1 MLSREINILVVD
13 DVKAMR
19 KYIIRKLKVLGF
31 QNFDEA
37 ENGEEAWGKINTG
50 KIHLV
55 LSDVNMPIMNGIDC
69 LKTVRN
75 SASHRDIPF
84 ILITAEMEEKT
95 KRQAE
100 EAKATAYLVKPFN
113 DEDLAYEL
121 EKIGAGATHITEGM
135 LVNKH
140 KEKHEMKK
148 VGDEAFLDTILE
160 GVEDV
165 LSDQCGVTLKVG
177 MTQRVAPGKAWGVQ
191 SDAQISSV
199 SYLISD
205 QKEFSIIIYFDEKV
219 YLAYASRMFGKQFE
233 HINEA
238 GDDLA
243 GEWLSIALGS
253 IKKVCNDDLG
263 WSFSNMIPTTIKG
276 KQLIIG
282 SQEKSIV
289 VCPFESSIGTFHLI
303 LSMGAEKV
311 APWDNAVNAG

>member
-19 KYIIRKLKVLGF
+19 KYIIRKLKGLGF

-50 KIHLV
+50 KFHLV

-69 LKTVRN
+69 LKNVRN
-75 SASHRDIPF
+75 SVPHRDMPY

-95 KRQAE
+95 KREAE

-113 DEDLAYEL
+113 DEDLALEL
-121 EKIGAGATHITEGM
+121 EKISKGVVHLAEGA
-135 LVNKH
+135 LVNKN
-140 KEKHEMKK
+140 KEKPEIKK
-148 VGDEAFLDTILE
+148 VGDDVFLDTILE

-165 LSDQCGVTLKVG
+165 LSDQCGVTLKIG

-191 SDAQISSV
+191 SNAQISSV

-205 QKEFSIIIYFDEKV
+205 AKEFSIIIYFDEKV

-233 HINEA
+233 NIDEA
-238 GDDLA
+238 GDDLVS
-243 GEWLSIALGS
+243 EWLNIALGS
-253 IKKVCNDDLG
+253 IKKVCNDDFG
-263 WSFSNMIPTTIKG
+263 WSFSNLIPITIKG

-289 VCPFESSIGTFHLI
+289 VCPFESSVGTFHLI
-303 LSMGAEKV
+303 LSMGAEKIT
-311 APWDNAVNAG
+311 PWDNAANAF

>member
-1 MLSREINILVVD
+1 MLSREMNILVVD

-19 KYIIRKLKVLGF
+19 KYIIKKLKLLGF
-31 QNFDEA
+31 LNFDEA
-37 ENGEEAWGKINTG
+37 ENGEEAWDKINKG

-55 LSDVNMPIMNGIDC
+55 LSDVNMPIMSGIDC
-69 LKTVRN
+69 LRNVR
-75 SASHRDIPF
+75 SSVLYRDIPY

-95 KRQAE
+95 KREAE

-113 DEDLAYEL
+113 DEDLIYEL
-121 EKIGAGATHITEGM
+121 DKIATGVVHLEEGT
-135 LVNKH
+135 LVNKN
-140 KEKHEMKK
+140 KEKPEMKR
-148 VGDEAFLDTILE
+148 VGDDAFLDTILE

-191 SDAQISSV
+191 SNAQISSV
-199 SYLISD
+199 SYLMSD
-205 QKEFSIIIYFDEKV
+205 EKEFSIIIYFDEKV

-233 HINEA
+233 NLDEA
-238 GDDLA
+238 GDDLV

-263 WSFSNMIPTTIKG
+263 WSFTSLIPTTIKG

-289 VCPFESSIGTFHLI
+289 VCPFESSVGTFHLI

-311 APWDNAVNAG
+311 APWDNSV